1 MCKRLDWFLYSN
13 EWELFFPQSLQEVL
27 PRWTSDH
34 WPIVLDTN
42 PFKWGPTPFR
52 FENMWLQHP
61 SFKECF
67 SSWWREF
74 DGNDW
79 EGHKFMRKL
88 QFVKVKLKDWN
99 KNSFGT
105 LKERKKNILDEIANI
120 DAIEQEG
127 VLSSELSAQ
136 RVLRK
141 GELEE
146 LILREE
152 IHWRQKA
159 KVKWVKDGDCNSKFF
174 HKVTNDRRNRNFIKF
189 LENERGLVLDNFESI
204 SEEIFL
210 YFKKLYSSLPGE

>member
-1 MCKRLDWFLYSN
+1 MQEIGSVSLFKR
-13 EWELFFPQSLQEVL
+13 ELSFSQSLQEVL
-27 PRWTSDH
+27 PRCTSDH

-74 DGNDW
+74 DGNGW
-79 EGHKFMRKL
+79 EGHKFMKKL
-88 QFVKVKLKDWN
+88 QFVKAKLKDWN
-99 KNSFGT
+99 KNTFGL
-105 LKERKKNILDEIANI
+105 LKERKKTVLDEIANI
-120 DAIEQEG
+120 DVIEQEG
-127 VLSSELSAQ
+127 VLSSDLAAQ
-136 RVLRK
+136 RIERK

-159 KVKWVKDGDCNSKFF
+159 KVK
-174 HKVTNDRRNRNFIKF
+174 
-189 LENERGLVLDNFESI
+189 
-204 SEEIFL
+204 
-210 YFKKLYSSLPGE
+210 